1 MTLLLSL
8 VLTLAAPAP
17 GAARPVPRPGPP
29 AAHERGPNVLFLL
42 ADDLGWMDV
51 GFNNPGTFYD
61 TPALDALAAGGTR
74 FTAAYA
80 ACPVCSPTRASI
92 MTGRHPARLATT
104 DYFGAPQPDGILAA
118 AERQKKPGRFQK
130 LPMLPAPYVDHL
142 PHEEV
147 TLAEVLKGAGY
158 ATFFAGKWHLG
169 GDGFDPTTQ
178 GFDVNVAG
186 NRRGGP
192 YGPGRYFHPFGMP
205 NLASEEG
212 DHLPARLA
220 DEAIGFIEAH
230 RDEPWLCY
238 LSFYSVHTPLMGRPD
253 LVERYREKKARLGL
267 EARWGKEGERKVR
280 QVQEH
285 AVYAA
290 MVAAMDEAAGR
301 VLETLDRLDL
311 AEDTVVVFFSDNG
324 GLSTSEGHPTSNLP
338 LRAGKGWLYEGGVR
352 EPCVVRWP
360 GRVEAGAVC
369 DVPMQSID
377 FLPTL
382 AAATGAALPGGVE
395 LDGVDLLP
403 VLAGT
408 AAPPARDLHWHYPHW
423 GNQGG
428 TPGGAL
434 LDGPWKWVE
443 RFVPGGIEGELYHLG
458 DDLGEARDRAASEPE
473 RAADMAARLARW
485 RGQVGARMPRP
496 NPLLRSNPETG
507 DPAKGGGGRP

>member
-1 MTLLLSL
+1 MLPLLSL
-8 VLTLAAPAP
+8 TLALSATVQTAAVGAPPEDPAP
-17 GAARPVPRPGPP
+17 
-29 AAHERGPNVLFLL
+29 HRGPNVLFLL

-61 TPALDALAAGGTR
+61 TPNLDALAAGGTR
-74 FTAAYA
+74 LTDAYA

-104 DYFGAPQPDGILAA
+104 DYFGAPQPERILAA
-118 AERQKKPGRFQK
+118 AEKQEKPGRFQR
-130 LPMLPAPYVDHL
+130 LPMLPAPYVDRL

-147 TLAEVLKGAGY
+147 TLAEVLRAAGY

-169 GDGFDPTTQ
+169 GDGFDPTAQ

-192 YGPGRYFHPFGMP
+192 YGPGKYFHPFGMP
-205 NLASEEG
+205 NLTSKEG

-220 DEAIGFIEAH
+220 DEAISFIEEHA
-230 RDEPWLCY
+230 DEPWLCY
-238 LSFYSVHTPLMGRPD
+238 LSFYSVHTPLVGRPD

-267 EARWGKEGERKVR
+267 KAAWGREGERKVR
-280 QVQEH
+280 EVQEH

-301 VLETLDRLDL
+301 VLGALDRLGL
-311 AEDTVVVFFSDNG
+311 ADDTVVVFFSDNG

-360 GRVEAGAVC
+360 GRVAAGAVC
-369 DVPMQSID
+369 STPVQSID

-382 AAATGAALPGGVE
+382 AAATGAALPEGVE

-403 VLAGT
+403 LLAEG
-408 AAPPARDLHWHYPHW
+408 AEVPPRGLYWHYPHW

-428 TPGGAL
+428 SPGGAL
-434 LDGPWKWVE
+434 REGPWKWVE
-443 RFVPGGIEGELYHLG
+443 RFGPTGISGELFRLD
-458 DDLGEARDRAASEPE
+458 DDLGEATDLASEEPARAAE
-473 RAADMAARLARW
+473 MAARLAAW
-485 RGQVGARMPRP
+485 RERVGARMPKP
-496 NPLLRSNPETG
+496 NPLVRSNPGVDE
-507 DPAKGGGGRP
+507 PSKGGERRRP